1 MDTKKLR
8 QKILDLAIRGKLV
21 PQDPND
27 EPASVLLERI
37 RAEKEQLIKEG
48 KIKRTKKPAASD
60 TSHYENVPFEVPENW
75 CWAHLS
81 DVCNVARGGSPRPI
95 KEYLTDDKNGI
106 NWIKI
111 GDADKDGK
119 YINSTK
125 EKISPSGISKSRM
138 VHKGDFLLTNSM
150 SFGRPYI
157 LNIDGCIHDGW
168 LVISPIPKTYDPEFL
183 YYLLS
188 SGFAYS
194 QFTEAASGG
203 VVSNLNS
210 DKVGNSLF
218 PLPPQSEQKRIVS
231 ELEKLFEAIRLIDNN
246 KLLIRHNIEQIK
258 SKILELAISGKLAHQ
273 NTSDETAI
281 ELLKKIN
288 PSYISCD
295 NRHYA
300 NVPFDLPKTWQL
312 TKLKDL
318 CVFLSRGKSPKYSET
333 DKTYPVFAQKCNL
346 KDGGISLEQARFLD
360 PTTVS
365 KWKDVYKLQ
374 DGDILINSTGTGTV
388 CRTRLFKTRYLNN
401 YPFVVPDSHVSVI
414 RLHKLISPEY
424 AYIVLSSNV
433 SQSYMMDNLAG
444 STNQKEL
451 YISVLENLIFPV
463 PPIEEQRRIVYI
475 VKKISE
481 YIDKIAAAL

>member
-1 MDTKKLR
+1 M
-8 QKILDLAIRGKLV
+8 ILDISRRYCLF
-21 PQDPND
+21 
-27 EPASVLLERI
+27 
-37 RAEKEQLIKEG
+37 
-48 KIKRTKKPAASD
+48 SD
-60 TSHYENVPFEVPENW
+60 KSHYENVPFEVPGNW
-75 CWAHLS
+75 SWVSLS

-231 ELEKLFEAIRLIDNN
+231 ELEKLFKAIRLIDNN
-246 KLLIRHNIEQIK
+246 RLLFRHNIEQIR
-258 SKILELAISGKLAHQ
+258 SKILELAISGKLVQQ
-273 NTSDETAI
+273 NTSDEPAI
-281 ELLKKIN
+281 ELLKRIN
-288 PSYISCD
+288 PAYKPAD
-295 NRHYA
+295 NRHYENIQINIPNTWCWGKVGDLFEHNTGKA
-300 NVPFDLPKTWQL
+300 LNSSNTNGSMLNYITTSNLYWDRFDLTVVKQMRFTDSEIEKCKA
-312 TKLKDL
+312 TKGDL
-318 CVFLSRGKSPKYSET
+318 LLCEGGDVGRAAIWNYDFDIMIQNHIHRLRGKVDVSSRFFFY
-333 DKTYPVFAQKCNL
+333 VFMLYKQKNYI
-346 KDGGISLEQARFLD
+346 GGKGVAIQ
-360 PTTVS
+360 
-365 KWKDVYKLQ
+365 
-374 DGDILINSTGTGTV
+374 G
-388 CRTRLFKTRYLNN
+388 
-401 YPFVVPDSHVSVI
+401 
-414 RLHKLISPEY
+414 
-424 AYIVLSSNV
+424 LSSRDLHNLPIPIPPLKE
-433 SQSYMMDNLAG
+433 QYRIADTLDNLIA
-444 STNQKEL
+444 KM
-451 YISVLENLIFPV
+451 
-463 PPIEEQRRIVYI
+463 
-475 VKKISE
+475 
-481 YIDKIAAAL
+481 DKITAEL

>member
-1 MDTKKLR
+1 M
-8 QKILDLAIRGKLV
+8 
-21 PQDPND
+21 
-27 EPASVLLERI
+27 
-37 RAEKEQLIKEG
+37 
-48 KIKRTKKPAASD
+48 
-60 TSHYENVPFEVPENW
+60 PFEVPESW
-75 CWAHLS
+75 CWVSLS

-125 EKISPSGISKSRM
+125 EKISPLGISKSRM

-246 KLLIRHNIEQIK
+246 KLLIRHNIEQIRN
-258 SKILELAISGKLAHQ
+258 KILELAISGKLVHQ
-273 NTSDETAI
+273 NTSDEPAI
-281 ELLKKIN
+281 ELLKRIN
-288 PSYISCD
+288 PAYKPAD
-295 NRHYA
+295 NRHYE
-300 NVPFDLPKTWQL
+300 NLPDGWQFAKIKDIF
-312 TKLKDL
+312 TINPKNKLDDDKDAGF
-318 CVFLSRGKSPKYSET
+318 VSMSMI
-333 DKTYPVFAQKCNL
+333 D
-346 KDGGISLEQARFLD
+346 DGYRDSYLFEKKKWSLIKNGF
-360 PTTVS
+360 THF
-365 KWKDVYKLQ
+365 K
-374 DGDILINSTGTGTV
+374 DGDIAV
-388 CRTRLFKTRYLNN
+388 AK
-401 YPFVVPDSHVSVI
+401 
-414 RLHKLISPEY
+414 ISPC
-424 AYIVLSSNV
+424 
-433 SQSYMMDNLAG
+433 
-444 STNQKEL
+444 
-451 YISVLENLIFPV
+451 LENRKSMILKNLPNGIGAGTTELHVFRSPIVDPKFALYFFKSDYFINQCVCTFNGVVGQQRVGKNIIEDILFPL
-463 PPIEEQRRIVYI
+463 PPYEEQER
-475 VKKISE
+475 ISE
-481 YIDKIAAAL
+481 KITQIFECLDKITAEL

>member
-1 MDTKKLR
+1 M
-8 QKILDLAIRGKLV
+8 
-21 PQDPND
+21 NN
-27 EPASVLLERI
+27 
-37 RAEKEQLIKEG
+37 
-48 KIKRTKKPAASD
+48 SD
-60 TSHYENVPFEVPENW
+60 TSHYENVPFEVPESW
-75 CWAHLS
+75 CWVSLS

-138 VHKGDFLLTNSM
+138 VYKGDFLLTNSM

-246 KLLIRHNIEQIK
+246 KLLIRHNIEQIR
-258 SKILELAISGKLAHQ
+258 SKILELAISGKLVHQ
-273 NTSDETAI
+273 NTSDEPAI
-281 ELLKKIN
+281 ELLKRIN
-288 PSYISCD
+288 PAYKPAD
-295 NRHYA
+295 NRHYENLPETWEEVELGA
-300 NVPFDLPKTWQL
+300 ICQLFD
-312 TKLKDL
+312 
-318 CVFLSRGKSPKYSET
+318 GKKVT
-333 DKTYPVFAQKCNL
+333 DK
-346 KDGGISLEQARFLD
+346 E
-360 PTTVS
+360 
-365 KWKDVYKLQ
+365 
-374 DGDILINSTGTGTV
+374 LINLDVKYLRGSKEGDKLSSGKYVPKDALMILVDGENSGEVFITPHDGYQGST
-388 CRTRLFKTRYLNN
+388 FKQLN
-401 YPFVVPDSHVSVI
+401 
-414 RLHKLISPEY
+414 ISPELNRDY
-424 AYIVLSSNV
+424 VLLLILHSRELLK
-433 SQSYMMDNLAG
+433 DNKVG
-444 STNQKEL
+444 SAIPHLNKKL
-451 YISVLENLIFPV
+451 FKLIHIPI
-463 PPIEEQRRIVYI
+463 PPYNEQERIVQTVRTI
-475 VKKISE
+475 TFKL
-481 YIDKIAAAL
+481 DKILAYL

>member
-1 MDTKKLR
+1 M
-8 QKILDLAIRGKLV
+8 
-21 PQDPND
+21 
-27 EPASVLLERI
+27 
-37 RAEKEQLIKEG
+37 
-48 KIKRTKKPAASD
+48 
-60 TSHYENVPFEVPENW
+60 PFEVPESW
-75 CWAHLS
+75 CWVSLS

-246 KLLIRHNIEQIK
+246 KLLIRHNIEQIR
-258 SKILELAISGKLAHQ
+258 SKILELAISGKLVHQ
-273 NTSDETAI
+273 NSSDEPAI
-281 ELLKKIN
+281 ELLKRIN
-288 PSYISCD
+288 PAYKPAD
-295 NRHYA
+295 NRHYE
-300 NVPFDLPKTWQL
+300 NVPPGWAVCTFEDILDYEQPQKYIVSSTEYSDAYKIPVL
-312 TKLKDL
+312 TA
-318 CVFLSRGKSPKYSET
+318 GKSFIIGKTNENFGICERLPVIIFDDFTTGSKYVDFPFKVKSSAM
-333 DKTYPVFAQKCNL
+333 KILRVKGNINPRY
-346 KDGGISLEQARFLD
+346 ISYLM
-360 PTTVS
+360 S
-365 KWKDVYKLQ
+365 
-374 DGDILINSTGTGTV
+374 I
-388 CRTRLFKTRYLNN
+388 TRLVGETHKRYW
-401 YPFVVPDSHVSVI
+401 
-414 RLHKLISPEY
+414 ISEY
-424 AYIVLSSNV
+424 RKIKIML
-433 SQSYMMDNLAG
+433 
-444 STNQKEL
+444 
-451 YISVLENLIFPV
+451 
-463 PPIEEQRRIVYI
+463 PPIEEQNRIVTVIENIYNGLDNI
-475 VKKISE
+475 LAE
-481 YIDKIAAAL
+481 L

>member
-48 KIKRTKKPAASD
+48 KIKRTKKSLASD
-60 TSHYENVPFEVPENW
+60 TSHYENVPFEVPGNW
-75 CWAHLS
+75 CWVSLS

-231 ELEKLFEAIRLIDNN
+231 ELEKLFTAIRLIDNN
-246 KLLIRHNIEQIK
+246 KLLFRHNIEQIR
-258 SKILELAISGKLAHQ
+258 SKILELAISGKLVHQ
-273 NTSDETAI
+273 NSSDEPAI
-281 ELLKKIN
+281 ELLKRIN
-288 PSYISCD
+288 PAYKPAD
-295 NRHYA
+295 NRHYE
-300 NVPFDLPKTWQL
+300 NVPTGWQFV
-312 TKLKDL
+312 K
-318 CVFLSRGKSPKYSET
+318 
-333 DKTYPVFAQKCNL
+333 
-346 KDGGISLEQARFLD
+346 I
-360 PTTVS
+360 
-365 KWKDVYKLQ
+365 KDVFTINPKNIVDDDIDAGFVSMAMIDDGYRDSYQFEKKKWALIKNGFTHFK
-374 DGDILINSTGTGTV
+374 DGDIAV
-388 CRTRLFKTRYLNN
+388 AK
-401 YPFVVPDSHVSVI
+401 
-414 RLHKLISPEY
+414 ISPC
-424 AYIVLSSNV
+424 
-433 SQSYMMDNLAG
+433 
-444 STNQKEL
+444 
-451 YISVLENLIFPV
+451 LENRKSMILKNLPNGIGAGTTELHIFRSAIVDPKFALYFFKSDHFINQCV
-463 PPIEEQRRIVYI
+463 GTFNGVVGQQRVGKNIIEDIMFPLPPYKEQRRISE
-475 VKKISE
+475 KITQ
-481 YIDKIAAAL
+481 IFMCLDKITAEL

>member
-1 MDTKKLR
+1 M
-8 QKILDLAIRGKLV
+8 
-21 PQDPND
+21 
-27 EPASVLLERI
+27 
-37 RAEKEQLIKEG
+37 
-48 KIKRTKKPAASD
+48 
-60 TSHYENVPFEVPENW
+60 PFEVPENW
-75 CWAHLS
+75 EWVSLS

-231 ELEKLFEAIRLIDNN
+231 ELEKLFKAIRLIDNN
-246 KLLIRHNIEQIK
+246 KLLFRHNIEQIR
-258 SKILELAISGKLAHQ
+258 SKILELAISGKLVHQ
-273 NTSDETAI
+273 NTSDEPAI
-281 ELLKKIN
+281 ELLKRIN
-288 PSYISCD
+288 PAYKPAD
-295 NRHYA
+295 NRHYRQ
-300 NVPFDLPKTWQL
+300 LPDSWEICQ
-312 TKLKDL
+312 LKDIFDITMGQSPAGDTINGKSGIEFHQGKLNFTEKYLSESGQYTTAPSKVAVPESLLL
-318 CVFLSRGKSPKYSET
+318 CVRAPVGIVNITKREICIGRGLCSLCPKYDIDCLFWLYMLST
-333 DKTYPVFAQKCNL
+333 L
-346 KDGGISLEQARFLD
+346 KDYFDENATGSTFKAISGEIIRNATIPFPPVPEQKRILLKINELFYFLD
-360 PTTVS
+360 KIT
-365 KWKDVYKLQ
+365 
-374 DGDILINSTGTGTV
+374 
-388 CRTRLFKTRYLNN
+388 
-401 YPFVVPDSHVSVI
+401 
-414 RLHKLISPEY
+414 
-424 AYIVLSSNV
+424 AVL
-433 SQSYMMDNLAG
+433 
-444 STNQKEL
+444 
-451 YISVLENLIFPV
+451 
-463 PPIEEQRRIVYI
+463 
-475 VKKISE
+475 
-481 YIDKIAAAL
+481 

>member
-1 MDTKKLR
+1 M
-8 QKILDLAIRGKLV
+8 
-21 PQDPND
+21 
-27 EPASVLLERI
+27 
-37 RAEKEQLIKEG
+37 
-48 KIKRTKKPAASD
+48 
-60 TSHYENVPFEVPENW
+60 PFEVPESW

-125 EKISPSGISKSRM
+125 EKISPSGVSKSRM

-231 ELEKLFEAIRLIDNN
+231 ELEKLFKAIRLIDNN
-246 KLLIRHNIEQIK
+246 KLLIRHNIEQIR
-258 SKILELAISGKLAHQ
+258 SKILELAISGKLVHQ
-273 NTSDETAI
+273 NTSDEPAI
-281 ELLKKIN
+281 ELLKRIN
-288 PSYISCD
+288 PAYKPTD
-295 NRHYA
+295 NRHYRQ
-300 NVPFDLPKTWQL
+300 LPDSWQVV
-312 TKLKDL
+312 K
-318 CVFLSRGKSPKYSET
+318 
-333 DKTYPVFAQKCNL
+333 
-346 KDGGISLEQARFLD
+346 I
-360 PTTVS
+360 
-365 KWKDVYKLQ
+365 KDVFTINPKNKVDDDIDAGFVSMSMIDDGYRDSYQFEKKKWSLIKSGFTHFQ
-374 DGDILINSTGTGTV
+374 DGDIAV
-388 CRTRLFKTRYLNN
+388 AK
-401 YPFVVPDSHVSVI
+401 
-414 RLHKLISPEY
+414 ISPC
-424 AYIVLSSNV
+424 
-433 SQSYMMDNLAG
+433 
-444 STNQKEL
+444 
-451 YISVLENLIFPV
+451 LENRKSMILKKLPNSIGAGTTELHIFRSSIVDSKFALYFFKSDYFINQCIGTFNGAVGQQRVRKNTIEAIEFPL
-463 PPIEEQRRIVYI
+463 PPYEEQKR
-475 VKKISE
+475 ISE
-481 YIDKIAAAL
+481 KITHIFECLDKITAEL

>member
-1 MDTKKLR
+1 MP
-8 QKILDLAIRGKLV
+8 G
-21 PQDPND
+21 
-27 EPASVLLERI
+27 
-37 RAEKEQLIKEG
+37 
-48 KIKRTKKPAASD
+48 
-60 TSHYENVPFEVPENW
+60 NW
-75 CWAHLS
+75 CWVSLS

-231 ELEKLFEAIRLIDNN
+231 ELEKLFTAIRLIDNN
-246 KLLIRHNIEQIK
+246 KLLFRHNIEQIR
-258 SKILELAISGKLAHQ
+258 SKILELAISGKLVHQ
-273 NTSDETAI
+273 NSSDEPAI
-281 ELLKKIN
+281 ELLKRIN
-288 PSYISCD
+288 PAYKPAD
-295 NRHYA
+295 NRHYRQ
-300 NVPFDLPKTWQL
+300 LPDSWEICQ
-312 TKLKDL
+312 LKDIFDITMGQSPAGDTINGKSGIEFHQGKLNFTEKYLSESGQYTTAPSKVAVPESLLL
-318 CVFLSRGKSPKYSET
+318 CVRAPVGIVNITKREICIGRGLCSLRPKYDIDCLFWLYMLST
-333 DKTYPVFAQKCNL
+333 L
-346 KDGGISLEQARFLD
+346 KDYFDENATGSTFKAISGEIIRNATIPFPPVPEQKRILLKINELFYFLD
-360 PTTVS
+360 KIT
-365 KWKDVYKLQ
+365 
-374 DGDILINSTGTGTV
+374 
-388 CRTRLFKTRYLNN
+388 
-401 YPFVVPDSHVSVI
+401 
-414 RLHKLISPEY
+414 
-424 AYIVLSSNV
+424 AVL
-433 SQSYMMDNLAG
+433 
-444 STNQKEL
+444 
-451 YISVLENLIFPV
+451 
-463 PPIEEQRRIVYI
+463 
-475 VKKISE
+475 
-481 YIDKIAAAL
+481 

>member
-1 MDTKKLR
+1 M
-8 QKILDLAIRGKLV
+8 
-21 PQDPND
+21 
-27 EPASVLLERI
+27 
-37 RAEKEQLIKEG
+37 
-48 KIKRTKKPAASD
+48 
-60 TSHYENVPFEVPENW
+60 PFEVPESW

-125 EKISPSGISKSRM
+125 EKISPSGVSKSRM

-231 ELEKLFEAIRLIDNN
+231 ELEKLFKAIRLIDNN
-246 KLLIRHNIEQIK
+246 KLLIRHNIEQIR
-258 SKILELAISGKLAHQ
+258 SKILELAISGKLVHQ
-273 NTSDETAI
+273 NTSDEPAI
-281 ELLKKIN
+281 ELLKRIN
-288 PSYISCD
+288 PAYKPTD
-295 NRHYA
+295 NRHYE
-300 NVPFDLPKTWQL
+300 NVPKGWAVCTFEDILEYEQPQQYIVNSTDYSDEYEIPVL
-312 TKLKDL
+312 TA
-318 CVFLSRGKSPKYSET
+318 GKSFIIGRTDEKSGICKHLPVIIFDDFTTDSKYVDFPFKVKSSAMKILHAKGNVNPKYVAYLMS
-333 DKTYPVFAQKCNL
+333 V
-346 KDGGISLEQARFLD
+346 
-360 PTTVS
+360 
-365 KWKDVYKLQ
+365 
-374 DGDILINSTGTGTV
+374 
-388 CRTRLFKTRYLNN
+388 TRLVGDTHKRYW
-401 YPFVVPDSHVSVI
+401 
-414 RLHKLISPEY
+414 
-424 AYIVLSSNV
+424 
-433 SQSYMMDNLAG
+433 
-444 STNQKEL
+444 
-451 YISVLENLIFPV
+451 
-463 PPIEEQRRIVYI
+463 
-475 VKKISE
+475 ISE
-481 YIDKIAAAL
+481 YSKIPIILPPVNEQKRIVSLIEKIYDRLDKILAEL

>member
-1 MDTKKLR
+1 M
-8 QKILDLAIRGKLV
+8 ILDISRRYCLF
-21 PQDPND
+21 
-27 EPASVLLERI
+27 
-37 RAEKEQLIKEG
+37 
-48 KIKRTKKPAASD
+48 SD
-60 TSHYENVPFEVPENW
+60 KSHYENVPFEVPGNW
-75 CWAHLS
+75 SWVSLS

-231 ELEKLFEAIRLIDNN
+231 ELEKLFKAIRLIDNN
-246 KLLIRHNIEQIK
+246 RLLFRHNIEQIR
-258 SKILELAISGKLAHQ
+258 SKILELAISGKLVQQ
-273 NTSDETAI
+273 NTSDEPAI
-281 ELLKKIN
+281 ELLKRIN
-288 PSYISCD
+288 PAYKPAD
-295 NRHYA
+295 NRHYE
-300 NVPFDLPKTWQL
+300 NVPTGWQFI
-312 TKLKDL
+312 K
-318 CVFLSRGKSPKYSET
+318 
-333 DKTYPVFAQKCNL
+333 
-346 KDGGISLEQARFLD
+346 I
-360 PTTVS
+360 
-365 KWKDVYKLQ
+365 KDVFTINPKNKVDDDIDAGFVSMAMIDDGYRDSYQFEKKKWALIKNGFTHFK
-374 DGDILINSTGTGTV
+374 DGDIAV
-388 CRTRLFKTRYLNN
+388 AK
-401 YPFVVPDSHVSVI
+401 
-414 RLHKLISPEY
+414 ISPC
-424 AYIVLSSNV
+424 
-433 SQSYMMDNLAG
+433 
-444 STNQKEL
+444 
-451 YISVLENLIFPV
+451 LENRKSMILKNLPNGIGAGTTELHIFRSAIVDPKFALYFFKSDHFINQCV
-463 PPIEEQRRIVYI
+463 GTFNGVVGQQRVGKNIIEDIMFPLPPYKEQRRI
-475 VKKISE
+475 SE
-481 YIDKIAAAL
+481 RITQIFMCLDKITAEL